1 MRNNNASQNNG
12 NPVIQQQEQVAC
24 TRTINQTI
32 TEIAEILIT
41 PVITPQ
47 PAETTCTGPLTFLDE
62 FPDNV
67 DQECDVVVAQEVCV
81 QFDVEFG
88 ADVQTGQ
95 TGAICGTPDEGEC
108 AEVEPGCVFSAGFFS
123 NNETVTEGLLQAAG
137 GEILLGTTTNGTLN
151 GLSVIADANNI
162 FDILGPSFIP
172 PGNLTPPL
180 LGQYRQ
186 LYRQLLA
193 AQLNVINLQ
202 QQNVEPCAFVQVWI
216 AAANDFLAN
225 SPEGGTTGAP
235 FIQERLEL
243 FNVGAAPGC
252 PDPCEEENE
261 TIG

>member
-1 MRNNNASQNNG
+1 MGSKNASQSNG
-12 NPVIQQQEQVAC
+12 NPVVQQQEEIAC

-47 PAETTCTGPLTFLDE
+47 QAETTCIGPLTFLDE
-62 FPDNV
+62 FPADV
-67 DQECDVVVAQEVCV
+67 DQECNVVVAQEVCV

-88 ADVQTGQ
+88 ADVETGQ
-95 TGAICGTPDEGEC
+95 TGAICGEPAEGEC
-108 AEVEPGCVFSAGFFS
+108 PANGEGCVLSAGFYT

-137 GEILLGTTTNGTLN
+137 GEILLGTVTNGTLN
-151 GLSVIADANNI
+151 GLSVIADATNV
-162 FDILGPSFIP
+162 FDILGPNFIP

-193 AQLNVINLQ
+193 AQLNVISLQ
-202 QQNVEPCAFVQVWI
+202 QQNIEPCPFVEIWI

-225 SPEGGTTGAP
+225 SPQGGTTGAP
-235 FIQERLEL
+235 LIQERLEL

-252 PDPCEEENE
+252 PNPCEEENE
-261 TIG
+261 TNG